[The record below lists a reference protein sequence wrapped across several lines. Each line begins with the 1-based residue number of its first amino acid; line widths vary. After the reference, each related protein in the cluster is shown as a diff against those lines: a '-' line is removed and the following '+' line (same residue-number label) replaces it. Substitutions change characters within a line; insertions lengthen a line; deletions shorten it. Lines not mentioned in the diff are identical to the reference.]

1 MEKMNTGDQE
11 SHMIWISRS
20 EHIVSFHEIENDNND
35 NYEPLVFSNHNEK
48 MQFVLEKCSSG
59 FRIQ

>member
-20 EHIVSFHEIENDNND
+20 KHTVSFHKIENDS
-35 NYEPLVFSNHNEK
+35 YEPLVFSDHNEK
-48 MQFVLEKCSSG
+48 MQFVLEKCSNG

>member
-1 MEKMNTGDQE
+1 
-11 SHMIWISRS
+11 MIWISWS
-20 EHIVSFHEIENDNND
+20 EHTVSFHEIENDNND
-35 NYEPLVFSNHNEK
+35 NYEPLVFSDHNEK

>member
-11 SHMIWISRS
+11 SHMIWISWS
-20 EHIVSFHEIENDNND
+20 EHTVSFHEIENDN
-35 NYEPLVFSNHNEK
+35 YEPLVFSDHNEK
-48 MQFVLEKCSSG
+48 MQFVLEKCFSG